1 MNRDRVEVGWL
12 IQLMMGLV
20 PNLAL
25 CNFGNILNDPSLQ
38 LSIDID
44 LYNFFDIFFVDTKSI
59 SLLSISIVTLASGS
73 FNNSTKFEQTER

>member
-1 MNRDRVEVGWL
+1 MNRDRFEVGWL